1 MDHPP
6 RDPNSVTPEARATV
20 LIIDDEPNILELVAT
35 RLEMTGYDTVCAGNA
50 QSALRLISARP
61 IDLAL
66 VDIHMP
72 GMDGLALCRLIR
84 RTSDLPVIFL
94 TSMGAEQERTRAM
107 DVGAEGFITKPFDQK
122 ALVRTVGEVLRA
134 GRRRESWPMSDGKM
148 AA

>member
-1 MDHPP
+1 
-6 RDPNSVTPEARATV
+6 VTPEARATV
-20 LIIDDEPNILELVAT
+20 LIVDDEPCILELVAT
-35 RLEMTGYDTVCAGNA
+35 RLEMAGYSTVCAGNA

-72 GMDGLALCRLIR
+72 GMDGIALCRLIR

-94 TSMGAEQERTRAM
+94 TAMGAERERTRAM
-107 DVGAEGFITKPFDQK
+107 DVGAEGFIIKPFRSEELITGVNA
-122 ALVRTVGEVLRA
+122 AL
-134 GRRRESWPMSDGKM
+134 RRL